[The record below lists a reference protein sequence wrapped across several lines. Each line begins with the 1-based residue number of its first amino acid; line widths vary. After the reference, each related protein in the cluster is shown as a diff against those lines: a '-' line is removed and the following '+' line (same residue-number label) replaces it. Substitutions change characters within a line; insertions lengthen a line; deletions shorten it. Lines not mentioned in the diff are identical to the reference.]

1 MAMWICSF
9 IVQKA
14 QALISSSLKRRHFKN
29 WIEIVRNEAPRLQHA
44 STKTRDMETP
54 SSFFP
59 QHGNKIWLDGGMSL
73 SKKICE
79 LQMTNDSR
87 NL

>member
-1 MAMWICSF
+1 MWICSF

-54 SSFFP
+54 WK
-59 QHGNKIWLDGGMSL
+59 QDMAGWWDE
-73 SKKICE
+73 SKQKD
-79 LQMTNDSR
+79 LRVANDQ
-87 NL
+87 